1 MATHT
6 NAIIILQDGTLTN
19 NDFSEQANIDHT
31 KLRQR
36 VLSEFRVDTTRFRVW
51 DAINTNPVSSAAS
64 DDLAIVNSWGST
76 PARISAGDCKAIGA
90 TTRRIY
96 FSIPIPFNYED
107 GETIQIRFR
116 AKMETTV
123 ADVACTIDCEAYT
136 AADGV
141 LSSDL
146 VSSAAQSMNS
156 LTASNFLFTINSSS
170 VDPGDLL
177 ECRLTILCNDAATAT
192 AVTPLVYEVSLLC
205 DTRG

>member
-6 NAIIILQDGTLTN
+6 NAVIILQDGTLTN
-19 NDFSEQANIDHT
+19 NDFSAQANIDHT

-36 VLSEFRVDTTRFRVW
+36 VLSEFRIDTTRFRVW
-51 DAINTNPVSSAAS
+51 DAINTNPVSTAAS
-64 DDLAIVNSWGST
+64 DDLAIVTTWGTS
-76 PARISAGDCKAIGA
+76 PARISAGDCKAIGS

-96 FSIPIPFNYED
+96 FSVPVPFNYED

-136 AADGV
+136 GADGV
-141 LSSDL
+141 LSGDL
-146 VSSAAQSMNS
+146 VTSSAQSMNS
-156 LTASNFLFTINSSS
+156 LTASSLDFTINPSL

>member
-6 NAIIILQDGTLTN
+6 NAVIILQDGTLTN

-36 VLSEFRVDTTRFRVW
+36 VLSEFRIDTTRFRVW
-51 DAINTNPVSSAAS
+51 DAINTNPVSTAAS
-64 DDLAIVNSWGST
+64 DDLAIIATWGTS

-96 FSIPIPFNYED
+96 FSVPVPFNYED

-136 AADGV
+136 GADGV
-141 LSSDL
+141 LSGDL
-146 VSSAAQSMNS
+146 VTSSAQSMNS
-156 LTASNFLFTINSSS
+156 LTASNFSFTINPSL